1 MDPMEAMLNESRT
14 KLRELHRES
23 SSKIARGGRRRKQNE
38 EMTSLEAVDQLLSSV
53 DERLD
58 ETVDE
63 QAVVEIEKRERNKR
77 YFPDTKAIDPYD
89 PTTYGYIELGESGD
103 HYLCII
109 HYSQCSNTRIHIGTI
124 VGAHGVHGMMKLTS
138 ITDFSEHRL
147 CQPGKRHIK
156 PPNRRSPREVQLV
169 EGRPLR
175 SEAATIGTDTNPTYL
190 IRLDHINDRD
200 AALKLRGCVL
210 YSLIEE
216 KVDGLL
222 EEDEY
227 LVSDLVGLNVYL
239 EEHEDGDSNSRSF
252 EDLFVGF
259 IRGVVM
265 GSEMCAIPGLGQ
277 DLLEVVLPSIHGGQG
292 DEMVL
297 VPFVPQIVSSVD
309 LDGRMVVINP
319 PKGLLDLSYR
329 REEKVRI
336 KGLLPPARV

>member
-1 MDPMEAMLNESRT
+1 
-14 KLRELHRES
+14 
-23 SSKIARGGRRRKQNE
+23 
-38 EMTSLEAVDQLLSSV
+38 
-53 DERLD
+53 
-58 ETVDE
+58 
-63 QAVVEIEKRERNKR
+63 
-77 YFPDTKAIDPYD
+77 
-89 PTTYGYIELGESGD
+89 
-103 HYLCII
+103 
-109 HYSQCSNTRIHIGTI
+109 
-124 VGAHGVHGMMKLTS
+124 
-138 ITDFSEHRL
+138 
-147 CQPGKRHIK
+147 
-156 PPNRRSPREVQLV
+156 
-169 EGRPLR
+169 
-175 SEAATIGTDTNPTYL
+175 
-190 IRLDHINDRD
+190 
-200 AALKLRGCVL
+200 
-210 YSLIEE
+210 LIEE